1 MARKTYISRN
11 TIPHFSVGDRRV
23 AFHPS
28 SMGNSFFTTADPVLQ
43 KRMEAHPWYKKK
55 FMLHSVEED
64 EEAPSQPPRGEEQG
78 NKELAEMHF
87 DTLADAKNYLAT
99 EFGAVRSNIRTTEN
113 AISIGKANGVKVV
126 ISPLPASPR
135 GGERGKDEKVKM

>member
-11 TIPHFSVGDRRV
+11 TTPHFSVGDRRV

-28 SMGNSFFTTADPVLQ
+28 AMGNSFFTTDDVALQ
-43 KRMEAHPWYKKK
+43 KRMEAHPWYRKK
-55 FMLHSVEED
+55 FMVYSVEEEGNTNKTDGTD
-64 EEAPSQPPRGEEQG
+64 EANKTDNP
-78 NKELAEMHF
+78 NKELKEMHF
-87 DTLADAKNYLAT
+87 DTLSDAKNYLAS

-126 ISPLPASPR
+126 FD
-135 GGERGKDEKVKM
+135 K

>member
-28 SMGNSFFTTADPVLQ
+28 AMGNSFFTTDDVALQ

-55 FMLHSVEED
+55 FMLHSVEE
-64 EEAPSQPPRGEEQG
+64 EEKPDKPNGTDGTNKADKP
-78 NKELAEMHF
+78 NKELKEMHF
-87 DTLADAKNYLAT
+87 DTLADAKNYLAS

-113 AISIGKANGVKVV
+113 AISIGKANGVKIVFD
-126 ISPLPASPR
+126 
-135 GGERGKDEKVKM
+135 K

>member
-1 MARKTYISRN
+1 MATKTYISRN

-28 SMGNSFFTTADPVLQ
+28 SMGNSFFTTDDPVLQ
-43 KRMEAHPWYKKK
+43 RRMEAHPWYKKK

-64 EEAPSQPPRGEEQG
+64 DKSNKPNGADGTNKPDKPNGADGTNKPDKP
-78 NKELAEMHF
+78 NKELKEMHF
-87 DTLADAKNYLAT
+87 DTLADAKDYLAS

-126 ISPLPASPR
+126 FD
-135 GGERGKDEKVKM
+135 K

>member
-1 MARKTYISRN
+1 MATKTYISRN

-28 SMGNSFFTTADPVLQ
+28 SMGNSFFTTDDPVDGTN
-43 KRMEAHPWYKKK
+43 KPDK
-55 FMLHSVEED
+55 
-64 EEAPSQPPRGEEQG
+64 P
-78 NKELAEMHF
+78 NKELKEMHF

-113 AISIGKANGVKVV
+113 AINIGKANGVKVV
-126 ISPLPASPR
+126 FD
-135 GGERGKDEKVKM
+135 K

>member
-11 TIPHFSVGDRRV
+11 TTPHFSVGDRRV

-28 SMGNSFFTTADPVLQ
+28 AMGNSFFTTDDVALQ
-43 KRMEAHPWYKKK
+43 KRMEAHPWYRKK
-55 FMLHSVEED
+55 FMVYSVEEEGNTNKTDGTD
-64 EEAPSQPPRGEEQG
+64 EANKTDKP
-78 NKELAEMHF
+78 NKELKEMHF

-113 AISIGKANGVKVV
+113 AKSIGKANGVRVV
-126 ISPLPASPR
+126 FD
-135 GGERGKDEKVKM
+135 K

>member
-28 SMGNSFFTTADPVLQ
+28 SMGNSFFTTDDPVLQ
-43 KRMEAHPWYKKK
+43 RRMEAHPWYKKK

-64 EEAPSQPPRGEEQG
+64 DKSNKPNGADGTNKLDTP
-78 NKELAEMHF
+78 NKELKEMHF

-113 AISIGKANGVKVV
+113 AINIGKANGVKVV
-126 ISPLPASPR
+126 FD
-135 GGERGKDEKVKM
+135 K